1 MLTSLCPGW
10 VVAAVTTSL
19 KCSTQS
25 LSRKRCSVIT
35 SRRICVSSCV
45 VGVQMV
51 VYSELVD
58 GLHYVMRV
66 DDDFNRTDEQTV
78 WNTVRE
84 CARTGGAVV

>member
-66 DDDFNRTDEQTV
+66 DDDFNRTDEQTLMSSHT
-78 WNTVRE
+78 NFSQTVN
-84 CARTGGAVV
+84 VF